1 MRTLQVRFVR
11 NHILIDFEQSD
22 LFRTLS
28 DSNGIQRQ
36 HSRLNTKEIYG
47 KRRYEPGTRL
57 TAKPIWA
64 DDSFSLQFLDALE
77 EKLVWLASLVNR
89 LVKPNFLPKS
99 MFTFLVKRI
108 WTKPAYACFLNSG
121 FV

>member
-1 MRTLQVRFVR
+1 MLFQRNGHTASTLLAQHKR
-11 NHILIDFEQSD
+11 D
-22 LFRTLS
+22 LRK
-28 DSNGIQRQ
+28 
-36 HSRLNTKEIYG
+36 RL
-47 KRRYEPGTRL
+47 YEPGTRL

-77 EKLVWLASLVNR
+77 EKLVWLASLVNL

>member
-1 MRTLQVRFVR
+1 MRTLQVRFVC

-22 LFRTLS
+22 LFRMLS

-36 HSRLNTKEIYG
+36 HSRLDTKEIYG

-77 EKLVWLASLVNR
+77 EELV
-89 LVKPNFLPKS
+89 
-99 MFTFLVKRI
+99 
-108 WTKPAYACFLNSG
+108 
-121 FV
+121 